1 MMSYV
6 KPGVVKKGN
15 DLSVKH
21 TRARRST
28 ETLRATEGTT
38 SLDKPFYW
46 SKGGLSAIY
55 NDTAPKERFYT
66 DKVEVDTR
74 HIERGQS
81 FVDSFYDEGCD
92 HTRSYMLLDYDRIN

>member
-1 MMSYV
+1 MGKDV
-6 KPGVVKKGN
+6 
-15 DLSVKH
+15 SVQH

-55 NDTAPKERFYT
+55 NDTSPKERFYT
-66 DKVEVDTR
+66 NGVEVDTR
-74 HIERGQS
+74 HIERG
-81 FVDSFYDEGCD
+81 DSFSDSYYDEGVD
-92 HTRSYMLLDYDRIN
+92 HSRSFMLLQNNITVQ